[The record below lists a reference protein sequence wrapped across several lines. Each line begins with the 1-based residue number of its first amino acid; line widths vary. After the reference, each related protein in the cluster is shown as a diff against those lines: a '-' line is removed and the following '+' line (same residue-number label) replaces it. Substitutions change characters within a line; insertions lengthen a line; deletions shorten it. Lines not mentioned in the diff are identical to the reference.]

1 MRWPLRTTRRISISC
16 RGAEISERD
25 LFDYTNGR
33 FLNDEKCQLSK
44 RRVEFNLSNLCNEAV
59 SVANGSPVRKIEKM
73 EGGFSKALV
82 ITMENGKEVVAKLPC
97 PNAGRA
103 MYSTASEAAVLQYVS
118 TRTQVPVPKLLAWNA
133 DATNPVG
140 AEYII
145 MEKAPGVQLYTV
157 WDDLSATDRIKLI
170 KSLTQ
175 LEHQLATIQFPA
187 YGNLY
192 FRQSIPEPSKRV
204 LLDSFLD
211 PTGQFCVGPSCD
223 PAWTNGTTAADIDS
237 TLDLGPWLNLYQ
249 YGMAHAK
256 RSTTRTRLPVNN
268 NVTSNLQGTAKDH
281 IVLCDMAL
289 KLLPKLA
296 GLSSLQQSARP
307 TIWHTDL
314 HMGNIF
320 VSEQDHSQIVSF
332 IDWQHISISP
342 LFLQARWP
350 VFLSP
355 PDDYALGPRHPEL
368 SSDFENFGSHDK
380 EVALFEKERADAS
393 KAYEIAT
400 YLNNR
405 DAYVAL
411 WKIDQPVREFFKR
424 IGDTWDD
431 GMVPLEMCLLKIC
444 ETWGQLGFSDP
455 CPLDLS
461 IRDVETFNQRSIKY
475 KQWNGIQDFAKK
487 YLNTDDDGWIAPQMD
502 FNEKGLQNKALLDL
516 LIERAQSEE
525 EARETRRMW
534 PFPT

>member
-1 MRWPLRTTRRISISC
+1 MRWPLRANRQISISC

-33 FLNDEKCQLSK
+33 FLNDEKHQLSK

-145 MEKAPGVQLYTV
+145 MEKAPGVQLFTV

-175 LEHQLATIQFPA
+175 LEHQLAIIQFPA

-211 PTGQFCVGPSCD
+211 PTCQFCVGPSCD

-237 TLDLGPWLNLYQ
+237 TLDMGP
-249 YGMAHAK
+249 
-256 RSTTRTRLPVNN
+256 
-268 NVTSNLQGTAKDH
+268 
-281 IVLCDMAL
+281 C
-289 KLLPKLA
+289 
-296 GLSSLQQSARP
+296 
-307 TIWHTDL
+307 
-314 HMGNIF
+314 
-320 VSEQDHSQIVSF
+320 E
-332 IDWQHISISP
+332 
-342 LFLQARWP
+342 
-350 VFLSP
+350 
-355 PDDYALGPRHPEL
+355 
-368 SSDFENFGSHDK
+368 
-380 EVALFEKERADAS
+380 
-393 KAYEIAT
+393 
-400 YLNNR
+400 YL
-405 DAYVAL
+405 
-411 WKIDQPVREFFKR
+411 
-424 IGDTWDD
+424 
-431 GMVPLEMCLLKIC
+431 
-444 ETWGQLGFSDP
+444 
-455 CPLDLS
+455 
-461 IRDVETFNQRSIKY
+461 
-475 KQWNGIQDFAKK
+475 
-487 YLNTDDDGWIAPQMD
+487 
-502 FNEKGLQNKALLDL
+502 
-516 LIERAQSEE
+516 
-525 EARETRRMW
+525 
-534 PFPT
+534 

>member
-1 MRWPLRTTRRISISC
+1 MA
-16 RGAEISERD
+16 GAEISERD
-25 LFDYTNGR
+25 LYDYTNGR
-33 FLNDEKCQLSK
+33 FLNDEKSQLSK

-82 ITMENGKEVVAKLPC
+82 ITTENGKEVVAKLPC

-145 MEKAPGVQLYTV
+145 MEKAPGVQLFTV

-175 LEHQLATIQFPA
+175 LEHQLAAIQFPA

-211 PTGQFCVGPSCD
+211 PTAQFCVGPSCD

-237 TLDLGPWLNLYQ
+237 TLDMGPL
-249 YGMAHAK
+249 
-256 RSTTRTRLPVNN
+256 NN
-268 NVTSNLQGTAKDH
+268 NLASDLQGNAKDH

-289 KLLPKLA
+289 KLLPNLA

-320 VSEQDHSQIVSF
+320 VSEQDHSQIVSV

-350 VFLSP
+350 VLLSP

-368 SSDFENFGSHDK
+368 SSDFENFDPHDK
-380 EVALFEKERADAS
+380 EVALFQKERADAS

-405 DAYVAL
+405 DTYVAL
-411 WKIDQPVREFFKR
+411 WKTDQPAREFFKR

-431 GMVPLEMCLLKIC
+431 GMVPLQMCLLKIC
-444 ETWGQLGFSDP
+444 ENWGLLGFSDP

-461 IRDVETFNQRSIKY
+461 IRDVETFNQRSKKY
-475 KQWNGIQDFAKK
+475 KQWYGIQEFAKK
-487 YLNTDDDGWIAPQMD
+487 YLDTDDDGWIAPQMD
-502 FNEKGLQNKALLDL
+502 FDEKRLQNKALLDL

>member
-1 MRWPLRTTRRISISC
+1 
-16 RGAEISERD
+16 
-25 LFDYTNGR
+25 
-33 FLNDEKCQLSK
+33 
-44 RRVEFNLSNLCNEAV
+44 
-59 SVANGSPVRKIEKM
+59 M

-103 MYSTASEAAVLQYVS
+103 MYSTASEAAVLQYGWRFQRSKECHTADLVILVS
-118 TRTQVPVPKLLAWNA
+118 TRTQVPVPQLLAWNA

-157 WDDLSATDRIKLI
+157 WDDLSAADRIKLI

-192 FRQSIPEPSKRV
+192 FRQSIPEPPKRV

-223 PAWTNGTTAADIDS
+223 PAWSNGTCADIDS
-237 TLDLGPWLNLYQ
+237 TLDMGPCQYLQAQCCSQVRLMLIIEGLNLYQ
-249 YGMAHAK
+249 FGLAHAK

-268 NVTSNLQGTAKDH
+268 NMASNLQGTAKDH
-281 IVLCDMAL
+281 IVLRDMAM

-296 GLSSLQQSARP
+296 RLSSLQQSARP

-355 PDDYALGPRHPEL
+355 PDDYALGTRHPEL
-368 SSDFENFGSHDK
+368 SSDFENFDPHDK

-405 DAYVAL
+405 DMYVAF

-444 ETWGQLGFSDP
+444 EIWGQLGFLDS

-461 IRDVETFNQRSIKY
+461 IRDMETFKQRSIKY
-475 KQWNGIQDFAKK
+475 KQWNGIQEFAKK
-487 YLNTDDDGWIAPQMD
+487 YLDTDDDGWIAPQMD
-502 FNEKGLQNKALLDL
+502 FDEKGLQNKALLDL
-516 LIERAQSEE
+516 LIERAQFEE